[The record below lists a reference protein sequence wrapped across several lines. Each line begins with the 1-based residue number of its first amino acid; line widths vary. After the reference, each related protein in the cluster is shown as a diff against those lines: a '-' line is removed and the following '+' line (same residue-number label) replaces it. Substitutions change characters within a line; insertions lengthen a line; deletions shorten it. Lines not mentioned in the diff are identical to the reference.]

1 MSRKKIMLDITPLQ
15 YGFLPNSARSGIFFT
30 LKNVLTRLLKRDDIE
45 LLFNLNLEDAP
56 NVGTSVSEVLKR
68 EFPEQREWILS
79 RTFSAQ
85 PSRLRVFCLRQN
97 ARIARGKERFRNDPA
112 IFFLLRAAYCLVN
125 RVLPP
130 LSRFW
135 PGRSAPDPD
144 VHYLSLMLDPP
155 GYIKASIPPE
165 RRYLLLYDTIPLS
178 LPEYASHQGGW
189 FGDVIR
195 NIDPASNYLA
205 ISRSTRDDFVRFFPQ
220 LAGKDIPVVHLAAAE
235 YFHRVDDAGAIAAVR
250 EKYHIPAGKKIFFS
264 HCSLAPHKNL
274 EMLFRAFAEF
284 YKTDSDWIM
293 LFSGANIGEKME
305 TLTAIA
311 AESSLPET
319 AFAFTGYVDDAELPV
334 LYSIADVFCFV
345 SRFEGFGL
353 PVLEAMQCGCP
364 CLVSNVTSLPE
375 VAGDAAYLVSPTD
388 LGDIVRGMK
397 TLAGDA
403 ALRSELS
410 RKGLERAKTFSWEK
424 TAGQILE
431 AIEKTDAARN

>member
-1 MSRKKIMLDITPLQ
+1 MSKKKIMLDITPLQ
-15 YGFLPNSARSGIFFT
+15 YGFFATSARSGIFFT
-30 LKNVLTRLLKRDDIE
+30 LKNVLTQLLKRDDIE
-45 LLFNLNLEDAP
+45 LFFNLNVDDGP
-56 NVGTSVSEVLKR
+56 NVDKSVPEVLER
-68 EFPEQREWILS
+68 EFSEQCEWILS
-79 RTFSAQ
+79 RTFSAP
-85 PSRLRVFCLRQN
+85 PSRLRMFCLRQN
-97 ARIARGKERFRNDPA
+97 ARIARGKKRFRNNPA

-130 LSRFW
+130 VSRVW
-135 PGRSAPDPD
+135 PRKAVPDF
-144 VHYLSLMLDPP
+144 HYLSLMLEPP
-155 GYIKASIPPE
+155 DYIKANIRPE
-165 RRYLLLYDTIPLS
+165 RRHLLLYDTIPLS
-178 LPEYASHQGGW
+178 LPEYAAHQGGW
-189 FGDVIR
+189 FGDVIK
-195 NIDPASNYLA
+195 NIDPASNYMA

-220 LAGKDIPVVHLAAAE
+220 LKGQEIPVVYLAAAE
-235 YFHRVDDAGAIAAVR
+235 YFHPVDDAGQIAAVR
-250 EKYHIPAGKKIFFS
+250 EKYHIPKDKKIFFS

-284 YKTDSDWIM
+284 YKTDTDWIM
-293 LFSGANIGEKME
+293 LFSGANIGEKMQK
-305 TLTAIA
+305 LTAIA
-311 AESSLPET
+311 AENSLPDN

-410 RKGLERAKTFSWEK
+410 RKGLERAKTFSWDK
-424 TAGQILE
+424 TTETIIG
-431 AIEKTDAARN
+431 AIEAVENE